1 MKKKRTNN
9 ITFGLFSSKNIIQ
22 NIKDV
27 PIYFKR
33 LWFLLNYGYSSV
45 AQWETYQWFIHVMQ
59 EIFINYKYHRE
70 GDIPFENC
78 PEEKWSEK
86 NNELYEVLLS
96 YLDKMDEEK
105 YSYSM
110 WTKEKQDRIKVKNK
124 FFQVFAEYFYDFW
137 D

>member
-27 PIYFKR
+27 
-33 LWFLLNYGYSSV
+33 
-45 AQWETYQWFIHVMQ
+45 QWETYQWFIHVMQ